1 MTISSA
7 RVHDAIPTPSQLT
20 RHYDAEWRA
29 LWCRMHASPRPCF
42 TPQLLQ
48 ESRQLQDELVQRA
61 RADNAEQV
69 DYLVLASAVD
79 GIFNLGG
86 DLALFLEL
94 IRQQDRREL
103 QTYATA
109 CIDICYQQASNLE
122 QTLTTIA
129 LVQGDALGGGF
140 EAALSCS
147 VLIAERQAQMGLPE
161 ILFNLFPGMG
171 AYSFLARRLDPV
183 RAERLILSGKIYSAE
198 ELFDMGVVDV
208 LAEPGEGEQ
217 AVYDYLRRRN
227 RASKGYAA
235 IQRVRD
241 LYQPLCYE
249 ELAAIVDVWVD
260 TALSLDEKDLRVIER
275 LLKAQTRRCRVS
287 TAQQVTTIKQ
297 HKPAPVFIR
306 PTALAAL

>member
-1 MTISSA
+1 MIISSA
-7 RVHDAIPTPSQLT
+7 RVHDAVPAPSQLT
-20 RHYDAEWRA
+20 HHYDAEWRT

-42 TPQLLQ
+42 TPQLLR
-48 ESRQLQDELVQRA
+48 ESRQLQKELIQHA
-61 RADNAEQV
+61 RTDNNEQV
-69 DYLVLASAVD
+69 DYLVLASAAD

-147 VLIAERQAQMGLPE
+147 ALIAERQAQMGLPE

-171 AYSFLARRLDPV
+171 AYSFLARKLDPV

-241 LYQPLCYE
+241 LYQPLRYE

-275 LLKAQTRRCRVS
+275 LLKAQTRRCQVS
-287 TAQQVTTIKQ
+287 TAQRVANIEQ
-297 HKPAPVFIR
+297 HRPVPAFFK

>member
-1 MTISSA
+1 MSVMSM
-7 RVHDAIPTPSQLT
+7 RVPSTTANFNQLST
-20 RHYDAEWRA
+20 HYDVAERI

-48 ESRQLQDELVQRA
+48 ESQEVQRGII
-61 RADNAEQV
+61 EQAHTNQGDPA

-79 GIFNLGG
+79 GVFNLGG
-86 DLALFLEL
+86 DLALFLKH
-94 IRQQDRREL
+94 IRKQDRASL
-103 QTYATA
+103 LDYATA
-109 CIDICYQQASNLE
+109 CIDVCYRQASNLE

-147 VLIAERQAQMGLPE
+147 VLIAERQAQLGLPE
-161 ILFNLFPGMG
+161 ILFNMFPGMG

-198 ELFDMGVVDV
+198 ELYDMGVVDV

-227 RASKGYAA
+227 RSAKGYRAM
-235 IQRVRD
+235 QQVRD
-241 LYQPLCYE
+241 IYQPISYQ
-249 ELAAIVDVWVD
+249 ELYKIVQVWVD
-260 TALSLDEKDLRVIER
+260 TALSLDEKDLRVMER
-275 LLKAQTRRCRVS
+275 LVKAQTRRHEATIADTT
-287 TAQQVTTIKQ
+287 TA
-297 HKPAPVFIR
+297 
-306 PTALAAL
+306 AA